1 MTLPA
6 AMVALA
12 ILANF
17 DPLDAYTIDYFDCRE
32 IDKLTTYRMSKA
44 CSPRIMD
51 QTQLVEYTLLQKK
64 RVLNMKGFSC
74 RISRS
79 TLTEYCGAYSHTK
92 LAKMPD
98 VEVAYQV
105 SPEQCM
111 NIVNSGVFTTPSGSR
126 HKVTMNAENILK
138 SEDRGALTI
147 GDNSVACRGQSMKF
161 DNFIVEDILEVSQYK
176 VTILKEKFLV
186 DDDNRVETVADHL
199 RLPGRCSVTSRGCQ
213 THDTTYVW
221 QPPRDLC
228 NLEEIRTVH
237 MAKDHDYLVDYKNKV
252 LLKAGASVP
261 APSGCPTTLL
271 HSTEYASLFLA
282 TPGVKWSKMKDDAD
296 ITTFIKARDDYL
308 AFEIEKKLADQETQ
322 TQSRL
327 CQDSLRY
334 RQNELV
340 QLDGPF
346 FIRRNGD
353 AVEHFKCKAKTGQ
366 LADNLDVC
374 YADHIPIIGGFVKVS
389 TRTFTA
395 HAAPRACN
403 RHYGLKVLTA
413 EGVWIELNPEA
424 KKIHEPADLPAIEHE
439 LHHEDLSDGGIYT
452 ETELEAWTRHL
463 ELGDVVDALSKSLTY
478 GVCQAQE
485 QCESHPAIP
494 SYDLSVLTQGIGM
507 VSVPGLWQRLDDA
520 VKYWGSYV
528 SILVILIEMWRFVL
542 FTIMTALAFT
552 ADGMIGVKALV
563 YRVICGTRHEAERVA
578 RRHQRLK
585 RRRLSDTGAGEQF
598 FLQSSETVKEGPDL

>member
-12 ILANF
+12 ILVNS
-17 DPLDAYTIDYFDCRE
+17 DPLNAYTIDYFDCRE
-32 IDKLTTYRMSKA
+32 IDKLTTYRLSKA

-237 MAKDHDYLVDYKNKV
+237 MEDDHDYLVDYANKV
-252 LLKAGASVP
+252 LLKPGATIP
-261 APSGCPTTLL
+261 APTGCPTTLL
-271 HSTEYASLFLA
+271 FSTEYSNLFLA
-282 TPGVKWSKMKDDAD
+282 TPGVKWPKMKDDAD
-296 ITTFIKARDDYL
+296 ITTFIKARDDYI
-308 AFEIEKKLADQETQ
+308 AFELEKRIADQEAQ
-322 TQSRL
+322 VKSRI
-327 CQDSLRY
+327 CHDSLKN

-353 AVEHFKCKAKTGQ
+353 TVEHFKCAQKKGQ
-366 LADNLDVC
+366 LRDDMDVC
-374 YADHIPIIGGFVKVS
+374 HDEIPIVEGFVRVP

-395 HAAPRACN
+395 HSAPRPCN
-403 RHYGLKVLTA
+403 KHYGLKVLTS
-413 EGVWIELNPEA
+413 EGIWVELNPEA
-424 KKIHEPADLPAIEHE
+424 KKIQEPANLPAIEHD

-463 ELGDVVDALSKSLTY
+463 ELGDIVDAYTKSITY
-478 GVCQAQE
+478 GVCQAMD

-494 SYDLSVLTQGIGM
+494 SYDLSVLTQGIPM
-507 VSVPGLWQRLDDA
+507 VPSSLWQRIDDS
-520 VKYWGSYV
+520 VKSWGSYV
-528 SILVILIEMWRFVL
+528 SILVILIETWRFGL
-542 FTIMTALAFT
+542 FTILTALAFT
-552 ADGMIGVKALV
+552 ADGMIGVKALI

-578 RRHQRLK
+578 RKHQRLK
-585 RRRLSDTGAGEQF
+585 RRRMSDTGAGEQF
-598 FLQSSETVKEGPDL
+598 FLQSRETVKEGPDL

>member
-1 MTLPA
+1 MALPA

-12 ILANF
+12 ILVSSDHLN
-17 DPLDAYTIDYFDCRE
+17 AYTIDYYDCRE

-44 CSPRIMD
+44 CSPRTLERT
-51 QTQLVEYTLLQKK
+51 QTVEYTLLQKK
-64 RVLNMKGFSC
+64 KVLNMKGFSC
-74 RISRS
+74 RVLRS

-98 VEVAYQV
+98 VDVAYQM
-105 SPEQCM
+105 SPEQCL
-111 NIVNSGVFTTPSGSR
+111 NIVNTGVFTTPSGTR
-126 HKVTMNAENILK
+126 HKVTLNSENILK

-161 DNFIVEDILEVSQYK
+161 GSFIVEDILEVSQYK

-186 DDDNRVETVADHL
+186 GDDNRVETVADHL

-221 QPPRDLC
+221 QPPRDMC
-228 NLEEIRTVH
+228 NLEEVRTVH
-237 MAKDHDYLVDYKNKV
+237 MVEEHDFLVDYVNKV
-252 LLKAGASVP
+252 LLKDGEAIP
-261 APSGCPTTLL
+261 APSGCPTTLI
-271 HSTEYASLFLA
+271 HTTEYSNLFLA

-296 ITTFIKARDDYL
+296 ITTFIKARDDYM
-308 AFEIEKKLADQETQ
+308 AFELEKRIADQEAQ
-322 TQSRL
+322 TQSRI
-327 CQDSLRY
+327 CHNSLKN

-340 QLDGPF
+340 QLDGPYF
-346 FIRRNGD
+346 LRRNGD
-353 AVEHFKCKAKTGQ
+353 AVEHFKCAEKTGQ
-366 LADNLDVC
+366 LADDKKIC
-374 YADHIPIIGGFVKVS
+374 YDDIPIVGGFVKVS

-395 HAAPRACN
+395 HSAPKTCN
-403 RHYGLKVLTA
+403 RHYGLKLLTA
-413 EGVWIELNPEA
+413 EGIWIELNPEA
-424 KKIHEPADLPAIEHE
+424 KKIQEPADLPAIEHD

-463 ELGDVVDALSKSLTY
+463 ELGDIVDSYTKSITY

-494 SYDLSVLTQGIGM
+494 SYDLSLLTQGIGM
-507 VSVPGLWQRLDDA
+507 VPIPGLWQRIDDS
-520 VKYWGSYV
+520 VRNWGSYV

-542 FTIMTALAFT
+542 FTIMTALAFA
-552 ADGMIGVKALV
+552 ADGMIGVKALI

-578 RRHQRLK
+578 RKHQRLK

-598 FLQSSETVKEGPDL
+598 FLQSHETVKEGPDL